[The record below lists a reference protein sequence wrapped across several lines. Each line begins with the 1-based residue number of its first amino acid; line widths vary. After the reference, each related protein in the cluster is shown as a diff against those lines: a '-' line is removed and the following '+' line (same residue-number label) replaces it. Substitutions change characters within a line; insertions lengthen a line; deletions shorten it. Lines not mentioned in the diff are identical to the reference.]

1 MPRVEIAVTRAAS
14 STPVSASSVTV
25 AGCPT
30 LTLEMS
36 DSLKATVIVIDPV
49 STISTNPVLDDE
61 DELLEPVELLEPPR
75 LEPVLALP
83 VAEDPVLLDPVDE
96 DPELA
101 ELLPETVSPGEMA
114 STEMTVP
121 VAGA

>member
-1 MPRVEIAVTRAAS
+1 
-14 STPVSASSVTV
+14 
-25 AGCPT
+25 
-30 LTLEMS
+30 MS

-75 LEPVLALP
+75 LPAALEPVLALP